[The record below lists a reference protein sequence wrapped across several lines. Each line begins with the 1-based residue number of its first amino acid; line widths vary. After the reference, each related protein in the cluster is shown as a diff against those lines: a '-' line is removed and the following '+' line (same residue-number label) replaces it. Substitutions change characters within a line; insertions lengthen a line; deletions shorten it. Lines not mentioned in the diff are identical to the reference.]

1 MYPALNMDE
10 KVLREGL
17 AIIEDAIQHVNEHG
31 HSEGNAPAFP
41 TCVSGF
47 QCPVCLVR

>member
-17 AIIEDAIQHVNEHG
+17 SIMEDAIRHVDEHG

-41 TCVSGF
+41 TGTAGF
-47 QCPVCLVR
+47 

>member
-17 AIIEDAIQHVNEHG
+17 AIMEDAIRHVDKHG
-31 HSEGNAPAFP
+31 HSEGDAPAFP
-41 TCVSGF
+41 TGVSGF
-47 QCPVCLVR
+47 